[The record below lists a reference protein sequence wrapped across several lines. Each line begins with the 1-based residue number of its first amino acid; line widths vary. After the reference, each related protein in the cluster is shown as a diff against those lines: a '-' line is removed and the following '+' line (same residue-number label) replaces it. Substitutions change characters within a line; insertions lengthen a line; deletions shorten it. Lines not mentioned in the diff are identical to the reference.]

1 MVARLQ
7 AVNRFYSHGSLQAQ
21 GGVTLCHVIGP
32 SFLSFPHFAARARFA
47 IGRIDRSC
55 GKKKQKKKM
64 CVTRLGKCA
73 FTPCYVMRLGPALPI
88 RKRVPVAVEV

>member
-7 AVNRFYSHGSLQAQ
+7 ILNRFSCYGSLQAQ
-21 GGVTLCHVIGP
+21 GGVTLCHVIGL

-55 GKKKQKKKM
+55 GKKKQTKNVRHAPRKVCLHPM
-64 CVTRLGKCA
+64 LRHA
-73 FTPCYVMRLGPALPI
+73 I
-88 RKRVPVAVEV
+88 RSCSTN